1 MTFGEKIHGMKPEVA
16 DFIPTD
22 PIEQLKKMLA
32 GETGAF
38 PQITGLSD
46 LYQKYM
52 MSALDQAIPGFSD
65 LFKTGGEDTQALLG
79 RAGQFLTGDLP
90 PDVMSD
96 VFRQSAFQN
105 IGSGLWGSPGGS
117 ANQARQ
123 LGISKLDLINKG
135 AGLLESGTNAAQRW
149 AQIASGTI
157 LNPAQ
162 QLYSPDWFSNFM
174 ATQNQLRQATKQLKY
189 NTAAA
194 PDPAWADRAKLFAT
208 LTGSF
213 AGAQGAGN
221 SMNSFGQNFSGMGAG
236 MGGAAGAMGG
246 PSGMMAGMYG
256 GGTLGQGQ
264 ANFGQPQNQGFLQN
278 FWNSYNST
286 DPTNKGVG
294 IGGGIGNWLGGIFN
308 AGG

>member
-52 MSALDQAIPGFSD
+52 MSALGQGLPGFSAR
-65 LFKTGGEDTQALLG
+65 FKTGGADTQSLLN
-79 RAGQFLTGDLP
+79 RAGQFLTGELP
-90 PDVMSD
+90 PDVMSQ

-105 IGSGLWGSPGGS
+105 LGSVLLVSPGGAAS
-117 ANQARQ
+117 QARQ
-123 LGISKLDLINKG
+123 LGLSSLDLMKQG
-135 AGLLESGTNAAQRW
+135 AGMLESGTNAAQRW

-157 LNPAQ
+157 LNPSQ

-174 ATQNQLRQATKQLKY
+174 ATQIQLKQATKQLKY

-194 PDPAWADRAKLFAT
+194 PDPAWADRAKL
-208 LTGSF
+208 
-213 AGAQGAGN
+213 
-221 SMNSFGQNFSGMGAG
+221 
-236 MGGAAGAMGG
+236 
-246 PSGMMAGMYG
+246 
-256 GGTLGQGQ
+256 
-264 ANFGQPQNQGFLQN
+264 
-278 FWNSYNST
+278 
-286 DPTNKGVG
+286 
-294 IGGGIGNWLGGIFN
+294 
-308 AGG
+308 